1 MSQRAGDTAPAPAT
15 APRADAAAPSRRLSV
30 ATLTAAA
37 IGLLLGASS
46 VTWRADQSLYD
57 AGTWLWQRTPAAD
70 LVIIAIDDASLA
82 AIGRWPWP
90 RAVHAEALDRLA
102 AARPRAI
109 ALDLLLSEPDPNP
122 QADAALAAALARA
135 APVVLPTLYFQA
147 PAQSTRELLPVA
159 PLAAAAKLGH
169 VDTETD
175 ADGVL
180 RHAWLRGGLAEPL
193 RPHLAVALLQAA
205 GESVHPSIAPLRAP
219 ADLPRSGGWQRDER
233 VRIRYAGPPGTVP
246 THSYASLLRGE
257 VPASAL
263 AGKLVLVGATAPGL
277 GDSFVT
283 PLSAG
288 VGPMAGVEITAQLV
302 DALRGGHRVSVA
314 PAWLI
319 GLLAAALG
327 AALAL
332 AYGRLSARHA
342 LALSAGVG
350 ALAPAGSVLLLGVG
364 VWWPPLPAALTAL
377 ASFPLWSWRRLEAAQ
392 RFIDAELA
400 RWSLAAPSAAPADER
415 RGFEHRLAAVQRA
428 GEQVRQAQRFT
439 ADSLAALPE
448 AVCITDV
455 HGMVRI
461 ANQRAAQLL
470 DAGEADRLTG
480 QPLASVLQSL
490 EPLEATDWPALI
502 EAARMQPAP
511 RTTLAR
517 RGSDVDVL
525 ARLAAIDPTRAP
537 PYALAVSLADV
548 TRLTAAERGRDE
560 MLAFVTH
567 DLRSPQASLLA
578 AAELSREGR
587 LSPAQ
592 LIEKV
597 DQLARRTLQMADAF
611 LQLGR
616 ADEAGLVL
624 SPFDF
629 VQTLRESIDETR
641 PQARARSVELEF
653 SAPNQAMLMRGE
665 AALVRRACVNLLT
678 NAIAHSPPG
687 AAVQAGVLAF
697 GGNAVFH
704 VRDHGAG
711 ISPELLPRLFRKY
724 ERGAEPA
731 SAPVL
736 RNSVGLGLALVDSV
750 ARRHGGS
757 VSVTSTPGEGARFEL
772 SLPLDRDAP
781 PAPPRRNF

>member
-1 MSQRAGDTAPAPAT
+1 MSGAAPAT
-15 APRADAAAPSRRLSV
+15 AGRRRLSV
-30 ATLTAAA
+30 ATLTAACL
-37 IGLLLGASS
+37 GLLLGASS
-46 VTWRADQSLYD
+46 VTWRPDQSLYD
-57 AGTWLWQRTPAAD
+57 AGSWLWQRPTADD

-90 RAVHAEALDRLA
+90 RAVHAEALERLA

-109 ALDLLLSEPDPNP
+109 ALDLLLSEPDANP
-122 QADAALAAALARA
+122 QADAALAAALVRA
-135 APVVLPTLYFQA
+135 APVALPTLYFQA
-147 PAQSTRELLPVA
+147 PAQATRELLPVA
-159 PLAAAAKLGH
+159 PIAAAAKLGH

-180 RHAWLRGGLAEPL
+180 RHAWLRGGLSEPL

-205 GESVHPSIAPLRAP
+205 GETIHPSITPLRAP
-219 ADLPRSGGWQRDER
+219 TDLPRSGGWQRDER
-233 VRIRYAGPPGTVP
+233 VLIRYAGPPGTVR
-246 THSYASLLRGE
+246 TLSYVRLLRGE
-257 VPASAL
+257 VPPSAL
-263 AGKLVLVGATAPGL
+263 VGKLVLIGATAPGL

-302 DALRGGHRVSVA
+302 DALRGGHRVTAVA
-314 PAWLI
+314 PWLV

-332 AYGRLSARHA
+332 AYGRLSARRA
-342 LALSAGVG
+342 LALSAGTATLIPVG
-350 ALAPAGSVLLLGVG
+350 SLLLLGAG
-364 VWWPPLPAALTAL
+364 WWWPPLPAALTAL

-392 RFIDAELA
+392 HFIDDELA
-400 RWSLAAPSAAPADER
+400 RWSRATPLPGTAQPAAAG
-415 RGFEHRLAAVQRA
+415 RGFERRLAAVRQA

-448 AVCITDV
+448 AVCITDADGV
-455 HGMVRI
+455 IRI

-470 DAGEADRLTG
+470 DAADVDRLTG
-480 QPLASVLQSL
+480 QPLASALRCL
-490 EPLEATDWPALI
+490 EPLEATDWGALI
-502 EAARMQPAP
+502 NAARMQSEP

-517 RGSDVDVL
+517 RRGVDVL
-525 ARLAAIDPTRAP
+525 ARLAAIDPAGEP

-567 DLRSPQASLLA
+567 DLRSPQASLIA
-578 AAELSREGR
+578 AAELAREGR
-587 LSPAQ
+587 VSPAQ
-592 LIEKV
+592 LVEKV

-611 LQLGR
+611 LQVGR

-629 VQTLRESIDETR
+629 VHTLRESIDETR
-641 PQARARSVELEF
+641 PQARTRGIEIEF
-653 SAPNQAMLMRGE
+653 SAPNQPMMMRGE

-678 NAIAHSPPG
+678 NAIAHSPPDG
-687 AAVQAGVLAF
+687 TVQAGVLAF
-697 GGNAVFH
+697 DGYAVFH

-711 ISPELLPRLFRKY
+711 IEPDQLARLFRKY
-724 ERGAEPA
+724 ERGPEPEA
-731 SAPVL
+731 GPQL
-736 RNSVGLGLALVDSV
+736 RSSVGLGLALVDSV

-757 VSVTSTPGEGARFEL
+757 ASVTSTPGEGARFEL
-772 SLPLDRDAP
+772 KLPLDRDAP
-781 PAPPRRNF
+781 IEIARPTL